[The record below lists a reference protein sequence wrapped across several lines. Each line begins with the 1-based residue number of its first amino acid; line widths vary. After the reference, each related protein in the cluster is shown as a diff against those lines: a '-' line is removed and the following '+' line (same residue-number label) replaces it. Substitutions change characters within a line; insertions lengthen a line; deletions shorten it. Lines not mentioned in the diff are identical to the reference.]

1 MASSII
7 LNINERKFILFLGD
21 IFIIGLA
28 LSLFVNNA
36 VDEELLEFSTKTILY
51 VMGFGLYLI
60 YAYVLE
66 SYDLEKTRSNSDV
79 PTMKSIATS
88 LLFVVSLIVFSII
101 VFDLSFWRKSLLIF
115 LIFTPIQFFI
125 WRMLFES
132 VFKIVYLTKNVIYI
146 YDKETGENLKNDIR
160 SINGENFQTFY
171 NVVDTFAIENNLIQF
186 NDKILSKDNQIN
198 TWIVNIKDYNELPI
212 ALESMLLNSMIEGK
226 ELLTF
231 TSFYENVYEAL
242 PIKSR
247 NDSFYE
253 ILNFQSIRIRY
264 LQAIMSFLLNLIF
277 ACAVGLFF
285 IIVLPFVFI
294 LNSMFN
300 KGPLFYTQPRVGK
313 FGKEF
318 KIFKFRSMVV
328 DAEKGKA
335 QMASKNDTRVT
346 AFGRIL
352 RQYRIDELPQII
364 SVIRGDM
371 QFIGPRPER
380 KIFVDKLKLIN
391 PTYNVRHL
399 IKPGITGWAQVK
411 YKYGE
416 NLEDSIGKLEYDL
429 YYIKNKSVLIDFKI
443 IFKTIST
450 VLFSRG
456 I

>member
-1 MASSII
+1 MSSSII
-7 LNINERKFILFLGD
+7 LNTNERKFILLLGD
-21 IFIIGLA
+21 FVIVGLA
-28 LSLFVNNA
+28 LSLFVNRA
-36 VDEELLEFSTKTILY
+36 VDKEFLEFSTQVTLFAMGFILY
-51 VMGFGLYLI
+51 LG
-60 YAYVLE
+60 YAYILE
-66 SYDLEKTRSNSDV
+66 GYDIEKSNVHSGAT
-79 PTMKSIATS
+79 TMKSIVTS
-88 LLFVVSLIVFSII
+88 LLFVVSLVVFSII

-115 LIFTPIQFFI
+115 LVSTPLQFLI

-132 VFKIVYLTKNVIYI
+132 VFKIVHLTKNVFYI
-146 YDKETGENLKNDIR
+146 YDNTTSKNLTSDIKK
-160 SINGENFQTFY
+160 INGEDFQTFY
-171 NVVDTFAIENNLIQF
+171 NVVETFSIEKDLPKF
-186 NDKILSKDNQIN
+186 NDKILRAENQIN

-212 ALESMLLNSMIEGK
+212 VLESRLLNSMIEGK

-242 PIKSR
+242 PIQSR

-253 ILNFQSIRIRY
+253 ILNLQGIRIRY
-264 LQAIMSFLLNLIF
+264 LQAVMSFVLNSIF
-277 ACAVGLFF
+277 SCVVGLLFLL
-285 IIVLPFVFI
+285 VLPFVI
-294 LNSMFN
+294 VLNALFN
-300 KGPLFYTQPRVGK
+300 RGPLFYTQLRVGK

-328 DAEKGKA
+328 NAEKAGAK
-335 QMASKNDTRVT
+335 MASKNDARIT
-346 AFGRIL
+346 AFGKIL
-352 RQYRIDELPQII
+352 RQYRIDELPQIL

-380 KIFVDKLKLIN
+380 KVFVDQLKEIN

-411 YKYGE
+411 FKYGE

-429 YYIKNKSVLIDFKI
+429 YYIKNKSVLIDLKI
-443 IFKTIST
+443 IFKTVST